1 MCASIE
7 KGFSFS
13 ARSICRRKQD
23 AQRLAGSADA
33 LDTRA
38 ESSRGKQRA
47 RTSAHECKA
56 VPWVGVGGRCRSC
69 GEGGR
74 RVRDGP
80 ASNPPT
86 APPLDLSTINDH
98 VGETKPLF
106 GFGAILHASN
116 RFAIINNIFLSRQN
130 QYHVHHFARWGWR
143 WGLAAGR
150 WRCDLTVTA
159 TRVSSVQCPKRKKL
173 FVDRSHVLRV
183 HDYEVRARCAV
194 AVPGARW
201 PRCALRPRPP
211 TQTPGPHDPAR
222 QPSAECRDTGR
233 RETHTS
239 HARVQ
244 PSASQPG
251 ASTYITVPKCQDAR
265 KSQVRSVRK
274 GSGNQMRA
282 RTRLGHAHT
291 VYSL

>member
-1 MCASIE
+1 MSHGASVCASIE

-159 TRVSSVQCPKRKKL
+159 TRRHVSQASNVQNARNFSLIVRTYCVYTTTR
-173 FVDRSHVLRV
+173 
-183 HDYEVRARCAV
+183 YE
-194 AVPGARW
+194 PGARW
-201 PRCALRPRPP
+201 RCPVRGGRGAPCARGPPRRPPARTTQRASRQQSAETPGDARRTRRTPASSRQRHSQALRL
-211 TQTPGPHDPAR
+211 TLQY
-222 QPSAECRDTGR
+222 PSAKTQE
-233 RETHTS
+233 
-239 HARVQ
+239 
-244 PSASQPG
+244 
-251 ASTYITVPKCQDAR
+251 
-265 KSQVRSVRK
+265 
-274 GSGNQMRA
+274 RA
-282 RTRLGHAHT
+282 K
-291 VYSL
+291 